1 MILAKTTEYSL
12 AILGFMAT
20 RDEASYSAEYLHEQ
34 LKIPRRYLRKLLTDL
49 AKHGFLSSIKGRNGG
64 FIFSKDLKE
73 INFAHVIETLE
84 GKELTNR
91 CIMGFTCCMVDKPCL
106 MHDSW
111 TEATEKLRDTLAA
124 TNLADLRE
132 KYLADKK
139 ITHNSLSINQI
150 INSKN

>member
-34 LKIPRRYLRKLLTDL
+34 LKIPRRYLRKLLTEL
-49 AKHGFLSSIKGRNGG
+49 SRHGYLTSLKGRNGG
-64 FIFSKDLKE
+64 FIFAKNLRE
-73 INFAHVIETLE
+73 INFADIIETLE
-84 GKELTNR
+84 KTKIGSR